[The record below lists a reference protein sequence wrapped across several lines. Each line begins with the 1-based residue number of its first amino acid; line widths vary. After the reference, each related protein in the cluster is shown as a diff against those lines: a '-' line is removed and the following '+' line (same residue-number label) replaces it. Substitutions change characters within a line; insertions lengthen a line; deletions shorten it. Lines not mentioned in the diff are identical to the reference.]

1 MKRRFLLLTFEFL
14 AITVP
19 LGWLWIEWGR
29 NAYLKLFV
37 TVAEPVFLF
46 IGVTTLKP
54 QLVIDH
60 FINYVPFI
68 VLMVITPKLS
78 VKRRIVGIAVGITV
92 LFLGHI
98 GLMSLAYVA
107 TSNYGLTQKAFSV
120 LFPGLLVNDSLP
132 FILWAIIAS
141 GWFKEVIT
149 SVRKAH
155 KSSVSSGAPFA

>member
-1 MKRRFLLLTFEFL
+1 MKKRLLLLAIEFL

-37 TVAEPVFLF
+37 KIVTPVFLL
-46 IGVTTLKP
+46 IGVTELKP

-78 VKRRIVGIAVGITV
+78 VKRRIVGIAAGIV
-92 LFLGHI
+92 ILFIGHI
-98 GLMSLAYVA
+98 GLMSLSYAA
-107 TSNYGLTQKAFSV
+107 TSNYGMTQKAFSV
-120 LFPGLLVNDSLP
+120 LFPGFLVNDSLP
-132 FILWAIIAS
+132 FILWAIMAS
-141 GWFKEVIT
+141 GWLKEVIAST
-149 SVRKAH
+149 RK
-155 KSSVSSGAPFA
+155 SEPRGA